1 MITQQDITLSEIIK
15 TEENTQLI
23 VKFTEKAASKQL
35 KEIEKEAKK
44 IEKEATKAAV
54 KQVKEVEKEAKKA
67 AANQLKEANK
77 AEEEAKKIEKD
88 VNNKMARRT
97 SLSCRVIWATTKP
110 QKIKKKDGIT
120 IAQQK
125 KELQEAEKKWG
136 NDMIQ
141 QTNNGQ
147 WTTLLGEQLVY
158 DVLQL
163 RGENPRKVER
173 KDGFEPDWESDEYI
187 YEVKTSNWWIDG
199 TAGEK
204 VYGTWIKYQNI
215 PELYGKPLRIVCVA
229 NQEEELINGKTKYFG
244 ENVTKKTK
252 QILDLASTW
261 NIEYIR
267 FSELVL
273 PILPII

>member
-1 MITQQDITLSEIIK
+1 MNIKMETQPEVILSKIIT
-15 TEENTQLI
+15 TEEKTQPI
-23 VKFTEKAASKQL
+23 VMDSITMDKKTAKAIKHTEKAAAKQL
-35 KEIEKEAKK
+35 KELEKEAKK
-44 IEKEATKAAV
+44 
-54 KQVKEVEKEAKKA
+54 VEKEAKKVEKEA
-67 AANQLKEANK
+67 EKVEKEANK
-77 AEEEAKKIEKD
+77 KMTRQITLKERIE
-88 VNNKMARRT
+88 
-97 SLSCRVIWATTKP
+97 WAITKP
-110 QKIKKKDGIT
+110 QQIKKKEGTT

-125 KELQEAEKKWG
+125 KEFQENEKKWG

-147 WTTLLGEQLVY
+147 WTTLLGEQLVF

-163 RGENPRKVER
+163 RGENPRKVVR
-173 KDGFEPDWESDEYI
+173 KDGFEPDWETDEYM

-215 PELYGKPLRIVCVA
+215 PELYEKPLRIVCVA
-229 NQEEELINGKTKYFG
+229 NQETELTYGKTKYFG

-252 QILDLASTW
+252 QILDLASEW
-261 NIEYIR
+261 NIEYIK

-273 PILPII
+273 PILPTI